1 MSLINLIRGGGD
13 LASGVALRLHRAG
26 LKVMITELA
35 QPLVVRRLVSFAE
48 AVYRGDFRVE
58 NVTARR
64 VNDLLSALRV
74 IEEGEI
80 PVLIDPDCESLRTL
94 QMRKEGPRTYSRLG
108 PVVLVDGRMMKTYQ
122 DRDLDSAALII
133 GLGPGFVA
141 GRNCHAVIETK
152 RGHTLGRVIWDGT
165 PEANTGIPES
175 VADHGAERVLR
186 APGDGIF
193 KAYVEICD
201 HLDNGQPVG
210 EVDGLPVAAPFS
222 GVLRGLLQSGMKVTR
237 GMKIGD
243 LDPRDRPEYCSMV
256 SDKSL
261 AVGGGVLEAILSRP
275 ELRLHLWDIAA

>member
-64 VNDLLSALRV
+64 VSDLLSALRV

-108 PVVLVDGRMMKTYQ
+108 PVRACRWTDDENIPGQRP
-122 DRDLDSAALII
+122 
-133 GLGPGFVA
+133 GLSCPDH
-141 GRNCHAVIETK
+141 RPWT
-152 RGHTLGRVIWDGT
+152 RVRRWQEL
-165 PEANTGIPES
+165 PC
-175 VADHGAERVLR
+175 
-186 APGDGIF
+186 GD
-193 KAYVEICD
+193 
-201 HLDNGQPVG
+201 
-210 EVDGLPVAAPFS
+210 
-222 GVLRGLLQSGMKVTR
+222 
-237 GMKIGD
+237 
-243 LDPRDRPEYCSMV
+243 
-256 SDKSL
+256 
-261 AVGGGVLEAILSRP
+261 
-275 ELRLHLWDIAA
+275 